1 MTFDGYFTQQDDV
14 LENKLG
20 ITDPDQLKQAE
31 AAIVAVRTNEI
42 LQNPPK
48 GEMDDSY
55 LKQLHYKLF
64 SDIYH
69 FAGMTRTVDIAKGG
83 SAFCYVQFLEDEQR
97 RIFAGVHRDF
107 STKMGKTAFV
117 SRLVALS
124 ADLNA
129 LHPFREGNGRT
140 LRLYYTLLAQRFGF
154 TIAYDEVEPE
164 KMIQADIQAFHGD
177 FALLTEVYEAIVKQ
191 G

>member
-1 MTFDGYFTQQDDV
+1 MMFDGYFTQQDDV

-31 AAIVAVRTNEI
+31 AAIVAVRAIEI
-42 LQNPPK
+42 LQDPPT
-48 GEMDDSY
+48 GEMDYSY
-55 LKQLHYKLF
+55 LKRIHYKLF
-64 SDIYH
+64 ADIYH
-69 FAGMTRTVDIAKGG
+69 FAGLTRTVDIAKGG

-97 RIFAGVHRDF
+97 RIFAGVRRDF
-107 STKMGKTAFV
+107 SAKMEKTAFV
-117 SRLVALS
+117 SRLAELS

-164 KMIQADIQAFHGD
+164 KMMLADIQAFHGD

>member
-97 RIFAGVHRDF
+97 RIFAEVRRNF
-107 STKMGKTAFV
+107 SAKMEKTAFV
-117 SRLVALS
+117 SHLVALS

-164 KMIQADIQAFHGD
+164 KMMQADIQAFRGD

>member
-48 GEMDDSY
+48 GKMDYFY
-55 LKQLHYKLF
+55 LKQLHHKLF

-97 RIFAGVHRDF
+97 RIFAEVRRNF
-107 STKMGKTAFV
+107 SEKMEKTAFV
-117 SRLVALS
+117 SHLVALS

-164 KMIQADIQAFHGD
+164 KMMLAEIQAFRGD

>member
-1 MTFDGYFTQQDDV
+1 
-14 LENKLG
+14 
-20 ITDPDQLKQAE
+20 
-31 AAIVAVRTNEI
+31 
-42 LQNPPK
+42 
-48 GEMDDSY
+48 
-55 LKQLHYKLF
+55 
-64 SDIYH
+64 
-69 FAGMTRTVDIAKGG
+69 
-83 SAFCYVQFLEDEQR
+83 
-97 RIFAGVHRDF
+97 
-107 STKMGKTAFV
+107 MGKTAFV
-117 SRLVALS
+117 TRLAELS

-164 KMIQADIQAFHGD
+164 KMMQADIQAFRGD